1 MIVDKESYVVS
12 MENNDKHR
20 RPNFCTTILQGYKH
34 TIFLELPPF
43 NVVSEGGVVSF
54 FIMIC

>member
-34 TIFLELPPF
+34 TIFFRVAPF
-43 NVVSEGGVVSF
+43 QRSKRGRGSF
-54 FIMIC
+54 ILL